1 MQISFSTGRRYA
13 RAVCAI
19 GLCEAVSV
27 RLSVTCPNILLKR
40 QNIRL
45 CKYNTM
51 QYTLVGGDPC
61 RILHHY
67 IHNFVK
73 NGHTVAEISRHRL
86 DTCSLM
92 TLKFENPRWPR
103 SERCTVSMK
112 SNRKSYALYGKV
124 TLPISYRFRD
134 IASYL
139 SKVADFNP
147 PHFYLAPPSN
157 FAEVFGNK
165 S

>member
-1 MQISFSTGRRYA
+1 MCYRPVWGCVRPSVRHMSEYFTETAKYTIMQIQYN
-13 RAVCAI
+13 AI
-19 GLCEAVSV
+19 H
-27 RLSVTCPNILLKR
+27 P
-40 QNIRL
+40 
-45 CKYNTM
+45 
-51 QYTLVGGDPC
+51 VGGDPC

-103 SERCTVSMK
+103 SDRCTVSMK